1 MHEFEKL
8 YIPYIEYGSR
18 DEIIGVCRKHSVLI
32 GKDVYVIKKEHREKV
47 YCMDISDDGNL
58 IVKHV
63 DGEIEEIIS
72 GEVSVR
78 GQNGYI

>member
-1 MHEFEKL
+1 MEAE
-8 YIPYIEYGSR
+8 E
-18 DEIIGVCRKHSVLI
+18 DIIGICRKYSVLI
-32 GKDVYVIKKEHREKV
+32 GKDVYLIKKDHREKV
-47 YCMDISDDGNL
+47 YCMDISNDGNL
-58 IVKHV
+58 IVKHN